1 MAVLA
6 QLLVVSVLELANFSL
21 VFFLSLL
28 EFKVVV
34 LVELLILFDMSLLNV
49 FLSLLVSED
58 ELLVLHVKF
67 LLFQLLDAILSQF
80 GLY

>member
-6 QLLVVSVLELANFSL
+6 QLLVVSVLELANFGL

-67 LLFQLLDAILSQF
+67 LLLQLLDAIFSQF

>member
-1 MAVLA
+1 MGHCD
-6 QLLVVSVLELANFSL
+6 VSVLELANFSL

-49 FLSLLVSED
+49 FLSLLVSKD

-67 LLFQLLDAILSQF
+67 LLLQLLDAILSQF